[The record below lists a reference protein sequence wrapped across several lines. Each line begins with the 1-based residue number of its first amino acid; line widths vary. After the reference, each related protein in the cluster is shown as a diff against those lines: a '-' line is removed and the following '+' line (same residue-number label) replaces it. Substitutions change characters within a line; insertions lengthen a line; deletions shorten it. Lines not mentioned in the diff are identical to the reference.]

1 MAVVFVL
8 GLLAAGITEK
18 RAEIAYVAKTAVG
31 SGSPIFIK
39 SNEPSLEHDKMKV
52 SLAKTDPPID
62 GRNDQWGKEYQR
74 QYETWKKTKETDF
87 TSKFLGNNIEDGL
100 EVRPNMVVIWAGYAF
115 SRDYFAPRGHWY
127 TLHDMRK
134 SLRTGSPG
142 VPGPDGKP
150 MPDMQF
156 GNCWTCKSPDVPRM
170 MQQMGV
176 GAYYSSKWS
185 ELGHE
190 VVNPLGCANC
200 HDPKTMQLAIAT
212 PALVEAFKRMDARPE
227 VKAKAAQY
235 ISFGGDVTKASA
247 NELRSLVCAQCHV
260 EYYFAEI
267 TPEVKNRYATFP
279 WDYGFTMEDMEK
291 YYDQSFFYVN
301 TPIDGQESNVPYRDW
316 THAVSRAPMLKAQH
330 PDWEIHILG
339 THGKR
344 GVSCADCHMPYK
356 VEGGIKYTDHQIM
369 SPLKNIA
376 GTCQTCHRDSEEKLR
391 GYVEDH
397 QAKLLEMRNRTEEE
411 LTRAHLMV
419 EVLVNADPDV
429 AAAIAAGKNHRTVA
443 MTAATKAELA
453 KVHQLI
459 REAGWR
465 WDYGVA
471 SHGASFHAPVETA
484 RILMAGL
491 DKALLAQIE
500 AQRLLTAKG
509 LTFALPDI
517 DTKAK
522 AQKYI
527 GLNME
532 QLEADKAKFMADIV
546 PGWIEK
552 ARANNTLTEP
562 SLLDEYKGYDYFT
575 ERKKAAELSLEIKKT
590 HGPGPIRPR

>member
-18 RAEIAYVAKTAVG
+18 RAEIAYVTKTPVN
-31 SGSPIFIK
+31 SGSSIFIK
-39 SNEPSLEHDKMKV
+39 SNDPSLEHDKMKV
-52 SLAKTDPPID
+52 SLAQTTPGID
-62 GRNDQWGKEYQR
+62 GRNDQWGKDYQR

-100 EVRPNMVVIWAGYAF
+100 EVRPNMVVLWAGYAF

-142 VPGPDGKP
+142 VPDPKTGAP

-170 MQQMGV
+170 MQEMGV
-176 GAYYSSKWS
+176 GAYYGSKWS

-200 HDPKTMQLAIAT
+200 HDPKTMKLAIAT
-212 PALVEAFKRMDARPE
+212 PALVEAFKRMDAKPE
-227 VKAKAAQY
+227 VRAVSKQY

-267 TPEVKNRYATFP
+267 TPDVKNRYATFP
-279 WDYGFTMEDMEK
+279 WDYGFTMEDMER
-291 YYDQSFFYVN
+291 YYDQTFFYVMD
-301 TPIDGQESNVPYRDW
+301 PFAGQESNVPYRDW
-316 THAVSRAPMLKAQH
+316 THALSRAPMIKAQH

-397 QAKLLEMRNRTEEE
+397 QAKLLEMRNRAEEE

-419 EVLVNADPDV
+419 EVLVKADPDV
-429 AAAIAAGKNHRTVA
+429 KANPKAPLSAAG
-443 MTAATKAELA
+443 KAELA
-453 KVHQLI
+453 TVHKLI

-484 RILMAGL
+484 RILMAAL
-491 DKALLAQIE
+491 DKSLLAQIE
-500 AQRLLTAKG
+500 AQKLLTAKG
-509 LTFALPDI
+509 LTFSMPDI
-517 DTKAK
+517 DTKGK
-522 AQKYI
+522 AQAYI
-527 GLNME
+527 GLDMA
-532 QLEADKAKFMADIV
+532 QLEANKDQFMKTVV

-552 ARANNTLTEP
+552 AKQNNKLTEP
-562 SLLDEYKGYDYFT
+562 SLLDEYKGYDYFK
-575 ERKKAAELSLEIKKT
+575 ERKEAERLSLEIKKT
-590 HGPGPIRPR
+590 HGPGPNKTR